1 MEHIEEAGIHSG
13 DSASILPPL
22 SLSAEMIDLVSRQT
36 KEIALNL
43 GVVGLMNIQFAI
55 FENELYIIEVNP
67 RASRT
72 VPFVSKASGIPMAK
86 VATRVM
92 WQGGLREALK
102 FYDEFGVLIEEKEI
116 LKPRI
121 KNHICVKE
129 SVFPFNKLAGADL
142 ILGPEMKSTGEVMGI
157 GESFAKSFAK
167 SQIGASNALPSGGKV
182 FLSLADH
189 DKPRAVELARA
200 FTDAGFSIAA
210 TSGTHKLLG
219 ENGVECEFV
228 YKISEGRPNIED
240 KLKNGEISLV
250 INTSDSKSSSTDAAK
265 IRQSV
270 LRFRLPYFTTMKAA
284 IAATRSIC
292 SIKDDSALEVKTLQE
307 YLSGR

>member
-1 MEHIEEAGIHSG
+1 
-13 DSASILPPL
+13 
-22 SLSAEMIDLVSRQT
+22 
-36 KEIALNL
+36 
-43 GVVGLMNIQFAI
+43 
-55 FENELYIIEVNP
+55 
-67 RASRT
+67 
-72 VPFVSKASGIPMAK
+72 
-86 VATRVM
+86 
-92 WQGGLREALK
+92 
-102 FYDEFGVLIEEKEI
+102 
-116 LKPRI
+116 
-121 KNHICVKE
+121 
-129 SVFPFNKLAGADL
+129 
-142 ILGPEMKSTGEVMGI
+142 VMGI

-189 DKPRAVELARA
+189 DKLRAVELARA